1 MTRLNFMHYLRLT
14 FLSITI
20 SLIAVTASWSC
31 ETVIVLA
38 QADIITLDEAVK
50 KVKKN
55 NNGKVL
61 SAQTKQIDG
70 QSMHII
76 KILTVDG
83 HVKKVRI
90 KHGADH
96 P

>member
-14 FLSITI
+14 FLSIAI

-50 KVKKN
+50 KVKTN

-76 KILTVDG
+76 KILTIDG

-90 KHGADH
+90 QHRADQR
-96 P
+96 